1 MTTIQKNGYV
11 FLADREKTQQYYR
24 THTLCDCVYCRN
36 YYAQVRQQ
44 FPRLDAFLSEFGVD
58 IARPDEI
65 MSVELEGHVAYLN
78 VDYTVCGRVQTM
90 GEGEIELYDGRLL
103 HIAVTEGFASPNEQ
117 TGDYFTISVTE
128 LELTKQKWETLPK
141 EVSLLDFVIGRC

>member
-11 FLADREKTQQYYR
+11 FLVDQEKTQQYYR

-36 YYAQVRQQ
+36 YYAQVKQQ

-65 MSVELEGHVAYLN
+65 MSVELEGRVEYLN
-78 VDYTVCGRVQTM
+78 VDYTVCGRVQVM
-90 GEGEIELYDGRLL
+90 GKGEIALQDGRLL
-103 HIAVTEGFASPNEQ
+103 HMAVTEGFASPNEQ

-128 LELTKQKWETLPK
+128 LELAKQK
-141 EVSLLDFVIGRC
+141 

>member
-24 THTLCDCVYCRN
+24 THTLCYCVYCRN

-65 MSVELEGHVAYLN
+65 MSVELEGRVAYLN

-90 GEGEIELYDGRLL
+90 GEGKIELYDGRLL

-128 LELTKQKWETLPK
+128 LELTKQK
-141 EVSLLDFVIGRC
+141 

>member
-11 FLADREKTQQYYR
+11 FLVDQEKTQQYYR

-36 YYAQVRQQ
+36 YYAQVKQQ

-65 MSVELEGHVAYLN
+65 MSVELEGRVAYLN

-90 GEGEIELYDGRLL
+90 VQRGDSAAGWTTVVFGCHRRVCVSQRTDRGLLYHFRDGTR
-103 HIAVTEGFASPNEQ
+103 VG
-117 TGDYFTISVTE
+117 
-128 LELTKQKWETLPK
+128 
-141 EVSLLDFVIGRC
+141 

>member
-1 MTTIQKNGYV
+1 MTTIQKNGY
-11 FLADREKTQQYYR
+11 
-24 THTLCDCVYCRN
+24 
-36 YYAQVRQQ
+36 
-44 FPRLDAFLSEFGVD
+44 AFLSEFGVD

-65 MSVELEGHVAYLN
+65 MSVELEGRVAYLN

-128 LELTKQKWETLPK
+128 LELTKQK
-141 EVSLLDFVIGRC
+141 

>member
-11 FLADREKTQQYYR
+11 FLVDREKTQQYYR

-36 YYAQVRQQ
+36 YYAQVKQQ
-44 FPRLDAFLSEFGVD
+44 FPRLDAFLSEFEVD

-65 MSVELEGHVAYLN
+65 MSVELEGRVAYLN

-141 EVSLLDFVIGRC
+141 EVSPLDFVIGRC

>member
-11 FLADREKTQQYYR
+11 FLVDREKTQQYYR
-24 THTLCDCVYCRN
+24 THTLCDCGYCRN

-65 MSVELEGHVAYLN
+65 MSVELEGRVAYLN

-90 GEGEIELYDGRLL
+90 GEGELELYDGRLL

-128 LELTKQKWETLPK
+128 LELTRQK
-141 EVSLLDFVIGRC
+141 

>member
-11 FLADREKTQQYYR
+11 FLVDREKTQQYYR

-65 MSVELEGHVAYLN
+65 MSVELEGRVAYLN

-90 GEGEIELYDGRLL
+90 GGCHRGVCFSQRTDWGLLYHFCDGTR
-103 HIAVTEGFASPNEQ
+103 VDQ
-117 TGDYFTISVTE
+117 TKIGDTS
-128 LELTKQKWETLPK
+128 
-141 EVSLLDFVIGRC
+141 

>member
-11 FLADREKTQQYYR
+11 FLVDREKTQQYYR

-65 MSVELEGHVAYLN
+65 MSVELEGRVAYLN

-90 GEGEIELYDGRLL
+90 GEGELELYDGRLL

-117 TGDYFTISVTE
+117 TGDYFTISVTD
-128 LELTKQKWETLPK
+128 LELTRQK
-141 EVSLLDFVIGRC
+141 

>member
-11 FLADREKTQQYYR
+11 FLVDREKTQQYYR

-141 EVSLLDFVIGRC
+141 EVSPLDFVIGRC

>member
-11 FLADREKTQQYYR
+11 FLVDWEKTQQYYR
-24 THTLCDCVYCRN
+24 THTLCGCVYCRN

-65 MSVELEGHVAYLN
+65 MSVELEGRVAYLN

-128 LELTKQKWETLPK
+128 LELTKQK
-141 EVSLLDFVIGRC
+141 

>member
-141 EVSLLDFVIGRC
+141 EVSPLDFVIGRC

>member
-65 MSVELEGHVAYLN
+65 MSVELEGRVAYLN

-90 GEGEIELYDGRLL
+90 GEGELELYDGRLL

-141 EVSLLDFVIGRC
+141 EVSPLDFVIGRC

>member
-24 THTLCDCVYCRN
+24 TYTLCDCVYCRN

-141 EVSLLDFVIGRC
+141 EVSPLGFVIGRC

>member
-141 EVSLLDFVIGRC
+141 EVSPLGFVIGRC

>member
-11 FLADREKTQQYYR
+11 FLVDREKTQQYYR

-65 MSVELEGHVAYLN
+65 MSVELERTRGVSQR
-78 VDYTVCGRVQTM
+78 G
-90 GEGEIELYDGRLL
+90 LYGLRKGSDDGRR
-103 HIAVTEGFASPNEQ
+103 
-117 TGDYFTISVTE
+117 GDRIV
-128 LELTKQKWETLPK
+128 
-141 EVSLLDFVIGRC
+141 

>member
-11 FLADREKTQQYYR
+11 FLVDREKTQQYYR

-65 MSVELEGHVAYLN
+65 MSVELEGRVAYLN

-128 LELTKQKWETLPK
+128 LELTKQKKETLPK
-141 EVSLLDFVIGRC
+141 EVSPLGFVIGRC

>member
-44 FPRLDAFLSEFGVD
+44 FPRLDAFLSDFGVD

-141 EVSLLDFVIGRC
+141 EVSPLDFVIGRC

>member
-11 FLADREKTQQYYR
+11 FLVDREKTQQYYR

-36 YYAQVRQQ
+36 YYAQVKQQ

-141 EVSLLDFVIGRC
+141 EVSPLDFVIGRC